1 LDRIDQRNLPL
12 NGQYAPTATG
22 AGVNVYVIDT
32 GIRTTHTE
40 FGGRAR
46 GAFDAIQ
53 DGNGPNDCNGHG
65 THVAGTVGGRTYGVA
80 KSANLHAVRVLN
92 CQGSGTS
99 TQVLAGINWVTA
111 NHVKPAVASMSL
123 GGGKYT
129 PENQAVERS
138 IAAGVT
144 YVVAAGNENQDACN
158 VSPASTATAVTVGA
172 TDRND
177 ARASYSNFGSCVH
190 IFAPGSGILSSY
202 FSSDTATATLSGTS
216 MATPHVSG
224 VAALFLSQNPNST
237 PAQVKAALVNG
248 ATPNK
253 VTDPKGT
260 PNKLLYTPLTGGTT
274 PNPPPPPT
282 PPAPTPPAAGTTETG
297 TLARAG
303 DAKFVPQGTFYQ
315 STTAGEHSA
324 TLTGPSGAD
333 FDLTLYKWNGQSW
346 AAAAT
351 SDGPTSS
358 ETITYQGT
366 AGYYIWRVA
375 SYQGAGAFSITYKKP

>member
-1 LDRIDQRNLPL
+1 
-12 NGQYAPTATG
+12 
-22 AGVNVYVIDT
+22 VYVIDT

-144 YVVAAGNENQDACN
+144 YVVAAGNEN
-158 VSPASTATAVTVGA
+158 
-172 TDRND
+172 
-177 ARASYSNFGSCVH
+177 
-190 IFAPGSGILSSY
+190 
-202 FSSDTATATLSGTS
+202 
-216 MATPHVSG
+216 
-224 VAALFLSQNPNST
+224 
-237 PAQVKAALVNG
+237 
-248 ATPNK
+248 
-253 VTDPKGT
+253 
-260 PNKLLYTPLTGGTT
+260 
-274 PNPPPPPT
+274 
-282 PPAPTPPAAGTTETG
+282 
-297 TLARAG
+297 
-303 DAKFVPQGTFYQ
+303 
-315 STTAGEHSA
+315 
-324 TLTGPSGAD
+324 
-333 FDLTLYKWNGQSW
+333 
-346 AAAAT
+346 
-351 SDGPTSS
+351 
-358 ETITYQGT
+358 
-366 AGYYIWRVA
+366 
-375 SYQGAGAFSITYKKP
+375 